1 MVTARVLTN
10 KFVKP
15 IIDKHKAEGRREGK
29 AEGREEGLQQGRQA
43 ALAEVRDWDRRRR
56 EAEARG
62 EIFDEPPPGV

>member
-15 IIDKHKAEGRREGK
+15 IIDKHK

-56 EAEARG
+56 EAAARG